1 MRNPTPQGKEGVV
14 SSFRVVRF
22 AGTVTCLAIGLIGL
36 SPSRAGAQESIRVVE
51 AVSASTGDRQ
61 RYVIR
66 DLDARE
72 IRTLQSAL
80 REAGYVGIGWTG
92 RLDDGTVRGL
102 TRFQAERGLVE
113 CGCVSYETVVALGIR
128 PEVIATVAVEP
139 GRSTSVSAA
148 GNAST
153 GSTDFHSGILYPV
166 GIPIYV
172 PWPPACEN
180 DPCDGEPPGDG
191 GEEGSQGVDGSG
203 VVTGG
208 TSVSPDARMPAR
220 SGTGGV
226 ASPPGVR
233 PPPPGS
239 ARAPSSGS
247 PP

>member
-1 MRNPTPQGKEGVV
+1 M
-14 SSFRVVRF
+14 VRF
-22 AGTVTCLAIGLIGL
+22 AGTVTCLAVGFFGL

-51 AVSASTGDRQ
+51 SVSASTGERQ

-72 IRTLQSAL
+72 IRAVQSAL

-102 TRFQAERGLVE
+102 TRFQGERGLLE

-128 PEVIATVAVEP
+128 PEVVATVAVES
-139 GRSTSVSAA
+139 G
-148 GNAST
+148 GST
-153 GSTDFHSGILYPV
+153 GVSTTGNTATGASGLHSGILYPV

-172 PWPPACEN
+172 PWPPGCKE
-180 DPCDGEPPGDG
+180 DPCDGEMPANGDDGGSEGDLGRDGSAVVPGDALA
-191 GEEGSQGVDGSG
+191 
-203 VVTGG
+203 
-208 TSVSPDARMPAR
+208 SPDARVPAR
-220 SGTGGV
+220 GGTGGV

-239 ARAPSSGS
+239 VRSPSSGS